1 MHDIL
6 GVTCANQLDETHPPV
21 AAAAQRRLVDKAHQL
36 FDSMQEGAA
45 SIFCGLAG
53 LQLGRCCTCMPS
65 GFERFAAEVKA
76 ELNLIFHHL
85 VRVGQV
91 VLPCLSS

>member
-6 GVTCANQLDETHPPV
+6 GVTYANQLDETHPPV
-21 AAAAQRRLVDKAHQL
+21 AATAQSTLLDKPLVHQI
-36 FDSMQEGAA
+36 FDHTQ
-45 SIFCGLAG
+45 G

-65 GFERFAAEVKA
+65 GFERFTAEVKA
-76 ELNLIFHHL
+76 ELNLNVHL
-85 VRVGQV
+85 PKRVGQA